1 MARWLFKIEPGCY
14 SYADLEREGETCW
27 DGVKNALALK
37 HLRQVKAGDRI
48 LLYYTGKHKAVVGE
62 MKAKSVEDG
71 ALTVTPVR
79 LFKRPVPLSE
89 IKAVKS
95 MANWEL
101 VRFSR
106 LSVMPVSDEIWKKIE
121 AMAGG

>member
-14 SYADLEREGETCW
+14 SFADLQRDGETCW

-37 HLRQVKAGDRI
+37 NLGQVKPGDQI
-48 LLYYTGKHKAVVGE
+48 FLYYTGKEKSVVGE
-62 MKAKSVEDG
+62 IRAKASKDG
-71 ALTVTPVR
+71 IVTVTPVR
-79 LFKRPVPLSE
+79 LFKQPVTLAE
-89 IKAVKS
+89 IKADKS
-95 MANWEL
+95 MASWEL

-106 LSVMPVSDEIWKKIE
+106 LSVMPVSDAIWKKIE